1 MVRPTYTTATIGQP
15 IDDPRLTP
23 YGPLHKAAG
32 HFLVVRARKQAGVL
46 RNGHIKRNADVIR
59 QQFTAETT
67 HYRQRCRCRG
77 HANKAKTSYV
87 GFWHKADNRTAPAFV
102 RFWTKADKIKKA

>member
-32 HFLVVRARKQAGVL
+32 HFLVVRARKQPVFFVM
-46 RNGHIKRNADVIR
+46 D
-59 QQFTAETT
+59 
-67 HYRQRCRCRG
+67 
-77 HANKAKTSYV
+77 TS
-87 GFWHKADNRTAPAFV
+87 KEMQM
-102 RFWTKADKIKKA
+102 